1 MSLDLSRLEGYVR
14 GEVQASPDEVLK
26 MIHETLQEI
35 ERRREVSGRAFEANM
50 DRLDR
55 MMKELSHA

>member
-1 MSLDLSRLEGYVR
+1 MNSDLARLEGYVR
-14 GEVQASPDEVLK
+14 GDVQASPDEVLK

-35 ERRREVSGRAFEANM
+35 ERRREVSRRAFETNM

>member
-1 MSLDLSRLEGYVR
+1 MNPDLSRLEGYVR
-14 GEVQASPDEVLK
+14 GDVQASPDEVLK

-35 ERRREVSGRAFEANM
+35 ERRREVSRRAFEANM
-50 DRLDR
+50 DRLER

>member
-1 MSLDLSRLEGYVR
+1 MNSDLARLEGYVR
-14 GEVQASPDEVLK
+14 GDVQASPDEVLK

-35 ERRREVSGRAFEANM
+35 ERRREVSRRAFEANM